1 MALGDEVKELRDELR
16 TLRNEVNDLRRFQA
30 YIMGAVA
37 TAGAIVGLFIQNIKA
52 KLGIG

>member
-1 MALGDEVKELRDELR
+1 MALGDEVRELRQELKD
-16 TLRNEVNDLRRFQA
+16 LRKEVSDLRRFQS

-52 KLGIG
+52 KLGIS